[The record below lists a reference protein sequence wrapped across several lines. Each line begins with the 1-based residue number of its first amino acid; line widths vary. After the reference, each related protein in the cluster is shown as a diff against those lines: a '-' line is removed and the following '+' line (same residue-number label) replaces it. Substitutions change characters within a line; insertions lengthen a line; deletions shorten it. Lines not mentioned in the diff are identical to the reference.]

1 MKTIRINLA
10 VWPIY
15 TGGGRFII
23 PLLFARGPDDEK
35 AGGPKRVA
43 ITMPVLG
50 YFAIIIKTKVK
61 WGNQISVITDGHRAP
76 RQRAALATSC
86 DSVASAVSA
95 SHPPT
100 RGGGRASPRADTLE
114 TITVAREINFRL
126 SELND
131 PAPRYRH
138 RSLAFSISAS
148 DNRRFIRAGTRWRLC
163 LLAEGNVAH
172 TVCLIPFSLLF

>member
-61 WGNQISVITDGHRAP
+61 WGNQAISVITGGHRAP

-148 DNRRFIRAGTRWRLC
+148 DNRRFIRAGIRWRLC
-163 LLAEGNVAH
+163 L
-172 TVCLIPFSLLF
+172 LIPFSLLF